1 MTAPNTETSSIL
13 REVSNNNSDGL
24 RIGQSSTDKLGFYGL
39 TTPIVQPTGTSAAAA
54 TTLAV
59 STTSNIWGFS
69 TSTQANAIVTL
80 VNDLRTKLV
89 ALGLIS

>member
-39 TTPIVQPTGTSAAAA
+39 TTPIVQPTGTPAAAA